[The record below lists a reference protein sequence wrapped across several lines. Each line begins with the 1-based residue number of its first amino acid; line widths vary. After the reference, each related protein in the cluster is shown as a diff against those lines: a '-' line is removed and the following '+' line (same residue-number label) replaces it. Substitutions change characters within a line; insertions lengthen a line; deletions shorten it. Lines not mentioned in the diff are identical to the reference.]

1 MLLKAFYQS
10 VSKTCNSVKWK
21 WSNYARQVA
30 KLAMFVTSSH
40 ASSSIVQPAA
50 APGAA
55 RGAVEGQRRPPCY
68 GAPVRRL
75 PMSSE
80 PPTRTQ
86 RATTRHPFV
95 RTSQSRTRGHTTK
108 IILWGSHSSIVIS
121 RRHTGEATTNTTSQ
135 TSTLVGA
142 NLCLLIPKPKSLAT
156 ATFHNAPFD
165 SSKQR
170 RPKEL
175 SMRAKHRERGGS
187 PGPWRRGLATCQA
200 FVSPQRGALPTLRMN
215 RFS

>member
-1 MLLKAFYQS
+1 MVAWEWKALVEQCAQKLGKKAGIVKGY
-10 VSKTCNSVKWK
+10 VSEKNLQLQLDALGT
-21 WSNYARQVA
+21 Q
-30 KLAMFVTSSH
+30 T
-40 ASSSIVQPAA
+40 
-50 APGAA
+50 AA
-55 RGAVEGQRRPPCY
+55 RVLQLSRPLSFSLKKQLRKDNIERWS
-68 GAPVRRL
+68 VL
-75 PMSSE
+75 L
-80 PPTRTQ
+80 
-86 RATTRHPFV
+86 
-95 RTSQSRTRGHTTK
+95 SQSRTRGHTTK

-175 SMRAKHRERGGS
+175 SMWAKHRERGGS
-187 PGPWRRGLATCQA
+187 
-200 FVSPQRGALPTLRMN
+200 SGA
-215 RFS
+215 

>member
-1 MLLKAFYQS
+1 MLS
-10 VSKTCNSVKWK
+10 VFIEG
-21 WSNYARQVA
+21 ADGR
-30 KLAMFVTSSH
+30 SH
-40 ASSSIVQPAA
+40 TPALVPLGLSLSISSS
-50 APGAA
+50 
-55 RGAVEGQRRPPCY
+55 
-68 GAPVRRL
+68 
-75 PMSSE
+75 SSGSGSSSSSGSGSGSG
-80 PPTRTQ
+80 
-86 RATTRHPFV
+86 
-95 RTSQSRTRGHTTK
+95 SQSRARGHTTK

-187 PGPWRRGLATCQA
+187 PGAWRRGLATCQA

>member
-1 MLLKAFYQS
+1 MLNLGSDEPATDDTAQGRGS
-10 VSKTCNSVKWK
+10 VE
-21 WSNYARQVA
+21 AR
-30 KLAMFVTSSH
+30 
-40 ASSSIVQPAA
+40 
-50 APGAA
+50 
-55 RGAVEGQRRPPCY
+55 E
-68 GAPVRRL
+68 
-75 PMSSE
+75 
-80 PPTRTQ
+80 
-86 RATTRHPFV
+86 
-95 RTSQSRTRGHTTK
+95 SQSRTRGHTTK

-187 PGPWRRGLATCQA
+187 TGAWRRGLATCQA

-215 RFS
+215 RFSRQPCPHVELLHLSQLERAC